1 MRASNYRKKQPST
14 GSDHGTLVLVPATDR
29 IPMLKGMPREIV
41 VLAGIAF
48 CVALGYGILA
58 PALPVFARIF
68 GVSAFLASAVISF
81 FAVMR
86 LVGSPL
92 AGALINKIGE
102 RIVLASG
109 LIIVAVS
116 SLVAGLSQNYS
127 QLLILRGVGGVGSAM
142 FTVSAMALMLRTAPP
157 DLRGRAAG
165 VFHAG
170 FLLGGI
176 AGPAVGGIVVGWS
189 IRAPFFIYA
198 ATLAAA
204 TAVTLFYLRKPSEFE
219 VSQEAEGLGKSV
231 VVDSGLIAGEP
242 GDQLGV
248 KQPDIVNHE
257 STNDP
262 SDSEQTGSDDKSGS
276 FWYSLRNHA
285 YRSVLMANFTNGF
298 VTFGIR
304 MSLVPLFVVESLHRG
319 PGLAGAGFLVGA
331 ITQGALLWSAGKLA
345 DVRGR
350 RLAIVIGCAFTAV
363 GMLMIALS
371 VESILF
377 LVGMG
382 LVGVGTA
389 FLGSAPAAVVGDLTA
404 GKSSGSA
411 IAGFQMISDF
421 GAIIGPLLA
430 GIMVDYVGYHWAL
443 GSGAVVALFALLL
456 AIGMPETKPSSTE
469 KSTL

>member
-1 MRASNYRKKQPST
+1 M
-14 GSDHGTLVLVPATDR
+14 PATDR

-116 SLVAGLSQNYS
+116 SLIAGFSQNYS

-170 FLLGGI
+170 FLIGGI

-198 ATLAAA
+198 GTLAAA
-204 TAVTLFYLRKPSEFE
+204 TAVTLLYLRKPSEFE
-219 VSQEAEGLGKSV
+219 VQSQESEHQDTA
-231 VVDSGLIAGEP
+231 D
-242 GDQLGV
+242 
-248 KQPDIVNHE
+248 E
-257 STNDP
+257 SSTEVSTSENDAA
-262 SDSEQTGSDDKSGS
+262 DKSTS
-276 FWYSLRNHA
+276 FWHSLRNSA
-285 YRSVLMANFTNGF
+285 YRAVLMANFTNGF
-298 VTFGIR
+298 VSFGIR

-319 PGLAGAGFLVGA
+319 AGLAGAGFLVGA
-331 ITQGALLWSAGKLA
+331 VTQGLFLWSAGKLA

-350 RLAIVIGCAFTAV
+350 RIAIVIGCAFTAI
-363 GMLMIALS
+363 GMLVIAVS
-371 VESILF
+371 VEPVLF

-389 FLGSAPAAVVGDLTA
+389 FLGSAPAAVVGDITA

-430 GIMVDYVGYHWAL
+430 GLMVDYIGYHWAL
-443 GSGAVVALFALLL
+443 GSGVVVAVLALTFAV
-456 AIGMPETKPSSTE
+456 GMPETKPDKDDVTE
-469 KSTL
+469 PSDTEIGKMGT

>member
-1 MRASNYRKKQPST
+1 
-14 GSDHGTLVLVPATDR
+14 
-29 IPMLKGMPREIV
+29 MLKGMPREIV

-92 AGALINKIGE
+92 AGVLINKIGE

-109 LIIVAVS
+109 LVIVAVS
-116 SLVAGLSQNYS
+116 SFVAGLSQDYS

-157 DLRGRAAG
+157 ELRGRAAG

-170 FLLGGI
+170 FLIGGI

-198 ATLAAA
+198 GTLAAA
-204 TAVTLFYLRKPSEFE
+204 TAVTLLYLRKPSEFE
-219 VSQEAEGLGKSV
+219 VQQEAHDQPIAPADELEQPVLLG
-231 VVDSGLIAGEP
+231 
-242 GDQLGV
+242 
-248 KQPDIVNHE
+248 
-257 STNDP
+257 
-262 SDSEQTGSDDKSGS
+262 DSEPVESVDDKSSS
-276 FWYSLRNHA
+276 FWHALRNGA
-285 YRSVLMANFTNGF
+285 YRAVLMANFTNGF
-298 VTFGIR
+298 VSFGIR

-331 ITQGALLWSAGKLA
+331 VTQGLFLWSAGKLA
-345 DVRGR
+345 DLHGR
-350 RLAIVIGCAFTAV
+350 RLAIVIGCALTAV

-371 VESILF
+371 VEPALF

-389 FLGSAPAAVVGDLTA
+389 FLGSAPAAVVGDLTS

-430 GIMVDYVGYHWAL
+430 GVMVDYVGYHWAL
-443 GSGAVVALFALLL
+443 GSGVVVAVLALLF
-456 AIGMPETKPSSTE
+456 AIGMPETKPAGQGEPVKDEPSGDDPQRSAQ
-469 KSTL
+469 